1 MAKLRLYRMD
11 MKYVRDLARV
21 DENVMSVS
29 PQVEKSSRPFVGVV
43 VVNGDRNYC
52 IPLSSPKPKHE
63 HMRNGRDFTKVFD
76 PKGRFIAVLNF
87 NNMIPVDYSVIRAV
101 DLRAK
106 ASDKEDERA
115 YKALMRNQVEWCNA
129 HADEIVRKA
138 NKLYDIVTE
147 RPEQFHGLVRRCCDF
162 RRLESVLDS
171 RDGNAHRC
179 GC

>member
-21 DENVMSVS
+21 DEHVMSVS
-29 PQVEKSSRPFVGVV
+29 PQVEKPSRPFVGVV
-43 VVNGDRNYC
+43 VVNGDRSYC
-52 IPLSSPKPKHE
+52 IPLSSPKSKHE
-63 HMRNGRDFTKVFD
+63 RMRNERDFTKVFD
-76 PKGRFIAVLNF
+76 PKGRLIAVLNF
-87 NNMIPVDYSVIRAV
+87 NNMIPVDSSVIRAV

-106 ASDKEDERA
+106 ASDKADERA

-147 RPEQFHGLVRRCCDF
+147 HPEQFRGLVRRCCDF

-171 RDGNAHRC
+171 RDGGVPRC
-179 GC
+179 GS